1 MKLIYAAASPYARM
15 VLVTAHE
22 VGLAGQVEIVQSGPL
37 PLTGVNDAVT
47 QVNPLGKVPCLVTD
61 HGHSLYDSRVICEYL
76 CHHAGDKRL
85 LPDEPVKR
93 FRLLTLQALGQGMCD
108 TALGLRYE
116 LAARPE
122 SLRWSEWIDRQKLRI
137 HSACDDLERAW
148 TADLQAMNAG
158 AVAIAC
164 ALGYLDLRF
173 GDLEWRKG
181 RPKTAAAYEA
191 LSKLPSMQA
200 TIPTG

>member
-22 VGLAGQVEIVQSGPL
+22 VGLAKQVEIVQSGPL
-37 PLTGVNDAVT
+37 PPTGVNEAVT
-47 QVNPLGKVPCLVTD
+47 KVNPLGKVPCLVTD

-108 TALGLRYE
+108 TALGIRYE
-116 LAARPE
+116 VTARPE
-122 SLRWSEWIDRQKLRI
+122 PMRWAEW
-137 HSACDDLERAW
+137 LERNRLRLVSALDEIERSW
-148 TADLQAMNAG
+148 TGELAEMNAG
-158 AVAIAC
+158 SIAAAC

-173 GDLEWRKG
+173 GDMNWRGG
-181 RPKTAAAYEA
+181 RPKTAAAFEKLA
-191 LSKLPSMQA
+191 SLPSMQA
-200 TIPTG
+200 TVPTG